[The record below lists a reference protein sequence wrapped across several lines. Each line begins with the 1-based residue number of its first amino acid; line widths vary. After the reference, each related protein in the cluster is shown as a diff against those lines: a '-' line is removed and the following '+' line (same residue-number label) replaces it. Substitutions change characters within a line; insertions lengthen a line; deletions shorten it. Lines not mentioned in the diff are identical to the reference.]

1 MSDKK
6 IDLIAQ
12 LLAKAE
18 STTPEEAEALTAAAA
33 KMMAKYMID
42 QATIDARRAKA
53 GKAGEEITTLRIRFT
68 GAYRLEM
75 VRLGDAV
82 ARGLGAI
89 RCLMSTEGNK
99 AATLILVGFE
109 SDIKQAE
116 TLILSLQVQ
125 AMVAVRVWWQANKA
139 SHSHLR
145 PYDQEAAR
153 RSFADGFGSGAGRR
167 IADNRQQAVVESEP
181 GTALVL
187 ASRDD
192 KVEAFFGDMAKRD
205 SRARGGKGSAGA
217 RNAGFAAGQQANTGE
232 RSMTQG
238 RGITA

>member
-1 MSDKK
+1 MSEKK

-18 STTPEEAEALTAAAA
+18 STTPEEAEALTEHAARL
-33 KMMAKYMID
+33 MAKYMID
-42 QATIDARRAKA
+42 QATVDARRAKA
-53 GKAGEEITTLRIRFT
+53 GQASEEITSIRIRFT

-82 ARGLGAI
+82 ARGLGGI

-125 AMVAVRVWWQANKA
+125 AMVATRVWWQGHKA
-139 SHSHLR
+139 QYAGLR

-153 RSFADGFGSGAGRR
+153 RSFADGFGTGAGRR
-167 IADNRQQAVVESEP
+167 IHENRNQVVEEAGP

-187 ASRDD
+187 VSRDD
-192 KVEAFFGDMAKRD
+192 KVQAHFDGMSKRD
-205 SRARGGKGSAGA
+205 SRARGGKGSFGA
-217 RNAGFAAGQQANTGE
+217 RQSGIVAGQQANTGE